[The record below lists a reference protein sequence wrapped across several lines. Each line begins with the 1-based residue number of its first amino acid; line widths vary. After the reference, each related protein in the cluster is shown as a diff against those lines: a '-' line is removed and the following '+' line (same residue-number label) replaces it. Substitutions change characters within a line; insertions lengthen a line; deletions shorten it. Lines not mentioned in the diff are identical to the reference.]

1 MTKYRTR
8 VALVPTLAALVVL
21 SVTVSLGN
29 WQMRRADE
37 KALAQAQRDAALAAD
52 PVAVAANRMPPE
64 AVDGRRVSLT
74 GTFDPARTVFLDNRT
89 RQGIAGVHVFTP
101 LRLAPEGGDDGHWVL
116 VLRGWSARD
125 PFDRSRLPEVPTPPG
140 RVEVEGLAQST
151 LAQALML
158 APAPPPAAHERL
170 WALITLSRYAEW
182 SGLPLQPFFV
192 RQTSALD
199 DGLARDWVQP
209 GGGVATHRGYAFQ
222 WYSLAA
228 ATLALWVWF
237 GFLRRSSTRHQART
251 DADSTKAR

>member
-8 VALVPTLAALVVL
+8 VALVPTLAALLVL
-21 SVTVSLGN
+21 SATVSLGN
-29 WQMRRADE
+29 WQMRRAEE
-37 KALAQAQRDAALAAD
+37 KAVAQAMRDAALAAE
-52 PVAVAANRMPPE
+52 PVGVGADRVPPE
-64 AVDGRRVSLT
+64 VVDGRRVSIT

-101 LRLAPEGGDDGHWVL
+101 MRLAPEGAGDGHWVL
-116 VLRGWSARD
+116 VLRGWTARD
-125 PFDRSRLPEVPTPPG
+125 PRDRNRLPAVPTPDGP
-140 RVEVEGLAQST
+140 VQVEGLAQAM

-158 APAPPPAAHERL
+158 GPAPPPVAEERL

-192 RQTSALD
+192 RQTSDLD

-222 WYSLAA
+222 WYALAA
-228 ATLALWVWF
+228 ATVALWVWF
-237 GFLRRSSTRHQART
+237 GFMRRGHTRT
-251 DADSTKAR
+251 DSDSTNAR